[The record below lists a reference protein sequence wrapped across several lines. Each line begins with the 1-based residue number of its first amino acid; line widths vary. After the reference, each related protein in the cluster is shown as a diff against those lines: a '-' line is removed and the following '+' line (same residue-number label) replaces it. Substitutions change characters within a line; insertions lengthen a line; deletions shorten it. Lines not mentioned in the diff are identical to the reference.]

1 MEMRKLFLFTI
12 ITLCAA
18 YVRAQDVVEPP
29 TALLMV
35 HFGTTYDDTRAKTI
49 ESINAKAQ
57 QEFPGMAF
65 AEAYT
70 SRIVTARLE
79 KRGIHKD
86 NPTDALL
93 RLRAEGHRRIVI
105 QPTYIIDGI
114 EMDRLRKET
123 DNLRPF
129 FDSLWISTPLL
140 YSVEDAQQVCDILA
154 ARHSADSKKHE
165 HVLFVGHGTESPA
178 TALYSQLDY
187 MMRAQGHPNYHV
199 ATIEGYP
206 TFDSQLDYMMRA
218 QGHPNYHVATI
229 EGYPTFDTAVR
240 EMKQMK
246 ARKVILVPLLFV
258 AGDHASNDI
267 SVEWKQQLEE
277 LGFSVELHIE
287 GLGEVPEIQDL
298 FIRKLKIED

>member
-1 MEMRKLFLFTI
+1 MRRIFLFLTI
-12 ITLCAA
+12 ILCAA
-18 YVRAQDVVEPP
+18 SVRAQDVIEPP
-29 TALLMV
+29 TAMLLV
-35 HFGTTYDDTRAKTI
+35 HFGTTYDNTRTKTI
-49 ESINAKAQ
+49 DAINAKAQ
-57 QEFPGMAF
+57 KEFPGLAF

-70 SRIVTARLE
+70 SRIVMSRLE
-79 KRGIHKD
+79 KRGIRKET
-86 NPTDALL
+86 PTDALL
-93 RLRAEGHRRIVI
+93 RLRAQGHRRILI
-105 QPTYIIDGI
+105 QPTYVIDGI

-140 YSVEDAQQVCDILA
+140 YSVEDAEQVCDILA
-154 ARHSADSKKHE
+154 ARHPADIKKHE
-165 HVLFVGHGTESPA
+165 HVLFVGHGTGSPA

-187 MMRAQGHPNYHV
+187 M
-199 ATIEGYP
+199 
-206 TFDSQLDYMMRA
+206 LRA

-229 EGYPTFDTAVR
+229 EGYPTFDTAVE

-246 ARKVILVPLLFV
+246 VRKVVLVPLLFV

-298 FIRKLKIED
+298 YIKKMKNGSK

>member
-1 MEMRKLFLFTI
+1 MEMRKLFIFIT

-154 ARHSADSKKHE
+154 ARHPADSKKHE

-178 TALYSQLDY
+178 TALY
-187 MMRAQGHPNYHV
+187 
-199 ATIEGYP
+199 
-206 TFDSQLDYMMRA
+206 SQLDYMMRA